1 MNRDCITPHKNNE
14 DTGVNKFILILSGFF
29 LASLIACSKAEPP
42 EQPEVA
48 RPAKIF
54 TVVGPDELMIRSF
67 PGEVQA
73 SDEANMAFRVS
84 GKLVEFPA
92 KRGFPVKQGDLL
104 ARLDP
109 ADFQA
114 AVNHAQAQYD
124 LSVAQYNRAAEL
136 VERQLISKAETDQ
149 RLAMMKVHKSELTRA
164 RNNVDYTQLFA
175 PFDGVVA
182 RRMAENYENVTAG
195 QVILILQTGQ
205 MVDVIVDIPESIVAR
220 VERVVSKRDPKPVQI
235 RFGSA
240 TDRTYTAQYKEHE
253 TNADP
258 ATLTFKVT
266 FSLPAPDDLNVLP
279 GMSATVIAD
288 LSRLFS
294 EELAA
299 VTLVPIEAVFSAEE
313 EPLDADR
320 QQVWIVE
327 PDSMRTT
334 RRDVKVGPLKGQ
346 KIAILEGLEPG
357 ELIIA
362 AGVNA
367 VQEGM
372 WVRPMKRE
380 RGL

>member
-1 MNRDCITPHKNNE
+1 
-14 DTGVNKFILILSGFF
+14 VNKFNLVLTGFLF
-29 LASLIACSKAEPP
+29 VSLTACSQPEPP
-42 EQPEVA
+42 PPPEVA
-48 RPAKIF
+48 RPAKLF
-54 TVVGPDELMIRSF
+54 TVVGPDEFMMRSF

-73 SDEANMAFRVS
+73 SDEANLAFRVS

-92 KRGFPVKQGDLL
+92 NRGILVNQGDLL

-109 ADFQA
+109 SDYQAD
-114 AVNHAQAQYD
+114 VNQAQAQYD
-124 LSVAQYNRAAEL
+124 LAVAQFDRAAEL
-136 VERQLISKAETDQ
+136 VGRQLISQAEYDQ
-149 RLAMMKVHKSELTRA
+149 RLALKKVRKSDLTRA
-164 RNNVDYTQLFA
+164 TNNLDYTQLFA

-182 RRMAENYENVTAG
+182 RRLSENFESVAAG
-195 QVILILQTGQ
+195 HVVLILQTKQ
-205 MVDVIVDIPESIVAR
+205 MIDVIVDLPESIVAR
-220 VERVVSKRDPKPVQI
+220 VERVRAKRKTKPVQV
-235 RFGSA
+235 RFGS
-240 TDRTYTAQYKEHE
+240 TSDRTYTAHYKEHE

-266 FSLPAPDDLNVLP
+266 FSLPTPDDLNVLP

-288 LSRLFS
+288 LSGLFS
-294 EELAA
+294 EETAG

-320 QQVWIVE
+320 RQVWIVD

-334 RRDVKVGPLKGQ
+334 RRDVKVGPLTGQ
-346 KIAILEGLEPG
+346 NIAILEGLDAG
-357 ELIIA
+357 ELIVA